1 MRGTAAA
8 PRLVEA
14 PAGHYGACKAAVSH
28 TGGGAHVDNDEFK
41 RWLDDQMKRGLE
53 EAKKVQVHSSFSRGR
68 TKPVIVE
75 KLKTRGNPKKQDR
88 DSKD

>member
-1 MRGTAAA
+1 
-8 PRLVEA
+8 
-14 PAGHYGACKAAVSH
+14 
-28 TGGGAHVDNDEFK
+28 VDDDEFK

-53 EAKKVQVHSSFSRGR
+53 EAKKVQVHSPLGRGR

-75 KLKTRGNPKKQDR
+75 KLKTRGRHQADPQPKKQAR